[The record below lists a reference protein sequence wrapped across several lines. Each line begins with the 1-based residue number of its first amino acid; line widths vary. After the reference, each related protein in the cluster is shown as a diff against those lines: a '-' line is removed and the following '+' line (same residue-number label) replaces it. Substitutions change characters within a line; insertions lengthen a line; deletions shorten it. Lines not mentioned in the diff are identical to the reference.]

1 MSMLE
6 DDVAAR
12 LMEWVDE
19 EYAAAVEIATYPPT
33 WSEDLMYERNEMM
46 RRVEEAP
53 LAYEVLLEWD
63 MEEVV
68 AADHELILASPVAEH
83 ADLLR
88 EAHDMGFSLSNMLSV
103 SEVWDGV
110 SRARDAGIP
119 LRDIMIGY
127 LD

>member
-1 MSMLE
+1 MSTLE

-19 EYAAAVEIATYPPT
+19 EYAAAVEIATYPPA
-33 WSEDLMYERNEMM
+33 WSEDLMYERDEMM

-68 AADHELILASPVAEH
+68 AADHELTLPTTPIFCEKHTAWGSRFPTC
-83 ADLLR
+83 
-88 EAHDMGFSLSNMLSV
+88 SV
-103 SEVWDGV
+103 RPRCGTTSHVQEMQV
-110 SRARDAGIP
+110 SRCTTS
-119 LRDIMIGY
+119 
-127 LD
+127 

>member
-53 LAYEVLLEWD
+53 LAYEVLLEWTWK
-63 MEEVV
+63 
-68 AADHELILASPVAEH
+68 
-83 ADLLR
+83 R
-88 EAHDMGFSLSNMLSV
+88 SLPPTMNSSSHLPLQSTPIFC
-103 SEVWDGV
+103 EKHTTWD
-110 SRARDAGIP
+110 SRCP
-119 LRDIMIGY
+119 TC
-127 LD
+127 

>member
-1 MSMLE
+1 MSTLE
-6 DDVAAR
+6 DDVSAR
-12 LMEWVDE
+12 LVGWVNE
-19 EYAAAVEIATYPPT
+19 EYAAAVDIAAYPPT
-33 WSEDLMYERNEMM
+33 WSEDLMYERDEMM

-68 AADHELILASPVAEH
+68 AADHELILASPVADH

-88 EAHDMGFSLSNMLSV
+88 EAHGMGLSLSDMLSM
-103 SEVWDGV
+103 SEMWGNV
-110 SRARDAGIP
+110 SRARDTGIP

>member
-1 MSMLE
+1 MSTLE

-19 EYAAAVEIATYPPT
+19 EYAAAVEIATYPPA
-33 WSEDLMYERNEMM
+33 WSEDLMYERDEMM

-63 MEEVV
+63 MEEV
-68 AADHELILASPVAEH
+68 ADHELILASPVADH

-88 EAHDMGFSLSNMLSV
+88 EAHGMGFSLSDMLST
-103 SEVWDGV
+103 SEMWDDV
-110 SRARDAGIP
+110 SRARDAGIS
-119 LRDIMIGY
+119 LHDIMIGY
-127 LD
+127 LE